1 MSERKTALTP
11 EEKITAAFMHFVR
24 QVEVQDI
31 AMMYGINM
39 GRVSDAC
46 RDVGVAVGLR
56 QPRVNVV
63 PVREREGPA

>member
-24 QVEVQDI
+24 HVEVQDI

-39 GRVSDAC
+39 GRVSEAC
-46 RDVGVAVGLR
+46 NHIGLAVGLR
-56 QPRVNVV
+56 QPRDNVV
-63 PVREREGPA
+63 AVREREGPA